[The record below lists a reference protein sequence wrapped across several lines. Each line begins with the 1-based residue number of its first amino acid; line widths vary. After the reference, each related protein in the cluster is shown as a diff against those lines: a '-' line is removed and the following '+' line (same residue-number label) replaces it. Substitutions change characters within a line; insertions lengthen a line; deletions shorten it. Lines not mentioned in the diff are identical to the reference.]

1 MFAPD
6 ISHALFAS
14 AGTIIGVIVGAKGA
28 VWALKPKI
36 DGLRRKRNELSAN
49 LNLAEVKCSELGQYK
64 SDINGIIATLARRA
78 GLLKDNKVASV
89 NIEPGEVCVTN
100 YDKTNGVWTHKHIK
114 RRPHPQDP
122 LAAQLNNPA
131 AAYGP
136 NGKAPL

>member
-1 MFAPD
+1 MFTPD
-6 ISHALFAS
+6 LSHALFAS

-36 DGLRRKRNELSAN
+36 DDLRRKRNELSAN

-78 GLLKDNKVASV
+78 GLIKEVKLHASAITENSYDN
-89 NIEPGEVCVTN
+89 T
-100 YDKTNGVWTHKHIK
+100 TGVWTHKHIK

-122 LAAQLNNPA
+122 LAAQANNA

-136 NGKAPL
+136 NGEAPF